1 MQTILVP
8 LDGSACAEQVL
19 PYVQMLAQLLNARVH
34 LLLVLTDV
42 EREGIITGG
51 GVSRRGADGTVASYQ
66 EIAQRAWETLEQQ
79 AEIYLTAQVELLRT
93 GALEIDTEVRQGI
106 PHECI
111 VQAAAIEPDTIIA
124 MTTHGYGG
132 LQRWAFGS
140 IADKVIQLATVPVL
154 VVRSSAGEVVRNPA
168 LRRIMVPFDGSDLA
182 RCALPHAVAMARSA
196 RAELVVLQAIAPR
209 TEYPDLLLMQRNQAV
224 QALRTL
230 ATELRQQQVKVVPIV
245 AVDHTDAAEAI
256 AAEAER
262 REVDLIVMAT
272 HGYGGWQR
280 WMIGSVADKVLHA
293 ALTPILLVRAP
304 MREL

>member
-1 MQTILVP
+1 
-8 LDGSACAEQVL
+8 
-19 PYVQMLAQLLNARVH
+19 
-34 LLLVLTDV
+34 
-42 EREGIITGG
+42 
-51 GVSRRGADGTVASYQ
+51 
-66 EIAQRAWETLEQQ
+66 
-79 AEIYLTAQVELLRT
+79 
-93 GALEIDTEVRQGI
+93 
-106 PHECI
+106 
-111 VQAAAIEPDTIIA
+111 
-124 MTTHGYGG
+124 
-132 LQRWAFGS
+132 
-140 IADKVIQLATVPVL
+140 VIQLATVPVL

-262 REVDLIVMAT
+262 RQVDLIVMAT

-304 MREL
+304 MREP